1 MKKFLILLGLVV
13 AVGVVT
19 YYACF
24 YRAMASMTVVTPD
37 GTDAELAFLKREFA
51 LTPAQ
56 YDKVLALHHAYS
68 PVCADH
74 CTRYMTAHRRLAD
87 LLKSQTA
94 WSPEA
99 SALIA
104 EQARVQGECHASML
118 KYAYDVA
125 ACMSPEQGARYLEMI
140 KMQLLEGD
148 PAGMF
153 AASR

>member
-1 MKKFLILLGLVV
+1 MKKLLVMLALVV
-13 AVGVVT
+13 GVGATTYVVC
-19 YYACF
+19 YR
-24 YRAMASMTVVTPD
+24 RAMVTVVTPD
-37 GTDAELAFLKREFA
+37 GTDAELGWLKREFA

-56 YDKVLALHHAYS
+56 YEQVLALHHAYR
-68 PVCADH
+68 PLCADH
-74 CTRYMTAHRRLAD
+74 CNRYVAARRQLD
-87 LLKSQTA
+87 ELLKQRSG

-99 SALIA
+99 GAAIA

-125 ACMSPEQGARYLEMI
+125 ACMSPVQGRRYLDMI
-140 KMQLLEGD
+140 KLQLLEGD

>member
-1 MKKFLILLGLVV
+1 MKRFWILLGLV
-13 AVGVVT
+13 ALVGGASYAL
-19 YYACF
+19 YYH
-24 YRAMASMTVVTPD
+24 RAMAGVVVTPD
-37 GTDAELAFLKREFA
+37 GTDAELVWLKSEFA

-56 YDKVLALHHAYS
+56 YEKVLALHHAYR
-68 PVCADH
+68 PRCADH
-74 CTRYMTAHRRLAD
+74 CTRYVAARRQLDD
-87 LLKSQTA
+87 LLKQRSG

-99 SALIA
+99 AAAIA

-125 ACMSPEQGARYLEMI
+125 ACMFPEQGRRYLDMI
-140 KMQLLEGD
+140 KLQLLEGD

>member
-13 AVGVVT
+13 AVGT
-19 YYACF
+19 ASYYVCF
-24 YRAMASMTVVTPD
+24 HRAMASVVVVTPD

-51 LTPAQ
+51 LTPVQ
-56 YDKVLALHHAYS
+56 YDKILVLHDAYR
-68 PVCADH
+68 PVCGNH
-74 CTRYMTAHRRLAD
+74 CASYMAAHRRFAE
-87 LLKSQTA
+87 LLKSETR

-99 SALIA
+99 GALLA
-104 EQARVQGECHASML
+104 EQARIQGECHASML

-125 ACMSPEQGARYLEMI
+125 ACMSPEQGPRYLEMI
-140 KMQLLEGD
+140 KMQLIEGD

>member
-1 MKKFLILLGLVV
+1 MKRFLILLGLVV
-13 AVGVVT
+13 AVGTVS
-19 YYACF
+19 YYVCF
-24 YRAMASMTVVTPD
+24 HRAMASVVVVTPD

-87 LLKSQTA
+87 RLKSQTA

-125 ACMSPEQGARYLEMI
+125 ACMSPEQGRRYLEMI
-140 KMQLLEGD
+140 KMQLIEGD

>member
-1 MKKFLILLGLVV
+1 MKRFLILLGLVV
-13 AVGVVT
+13 AVGTVS
-19 YYACF
+19 YYVCF
-24 YRAMASMTVVTPD
+24 HRAMASVIVVTPD

-74 CTRYMTAHRRLAD
+74 CSRYMTAHRRLAE
-87 LLKSQTA
+87 LLQNQTS
-94 WSPEA
+94 WSAEA
-99 SALIA
+99 GALIA
-104 EQARVQGECHASML
+104 EQARIQSECHASML

-125 ACMSPEQGARYLEMI
+125 ACMSPEQGSRYLTLI
-140 KMQLLEGD
+140 KMQLIEGD